1 MIRRRAKDAGI
12 GTKISCHTFS
22 ATGITAYLQNSAVS
36 TRWPSRAEHPNFA
49 TLKEGPVHSDHTR
62 YGKITLNR

>member
-22 ATGITAYLQNSAVS
+22 ATGITAYLQNSGGLDEVAQ
-36 TRWPSRAEHPNFA
+36 PCRA
-49 TLKEGPVHSDHTR
+49 S
-62 YGKITLNR
+62 